1 MLENQLGPMWSALSH
16 RNIVPLLGIYTNVGP
31 LPQIKV
37 PYYRNGSIDEYN
49 VGANSS
55 TKLRQCLQIA
65 AGLSYLHK
73 KGFHHGNICPVRL
86 LSGDPTPFAFQRLT
100 FSIDQHYGQGR
111 WWSLHC

>member
-31 LPQIKV
+31 LPMIEV
-37 PYYRNGSIDEYN
+37 PYYRKGSIDEYN

-73 KGFHHGNICPVRL
+73 KGFHHGNICPVR
-86 LSGDPTPFAFQRLT
+86 
-100 FSIDQHYGQGR
+100 
-111 WWSLHC
+111 